1 MTVRP
6 GNLARPAWIFAVLAV
21 FCVPAAPA
29 RAADSVPA
37 VPPRTALIREL
48 KELMERYSF
57 VSSNMLF
64 ANHCRSILE
73 VLNATVSFS
82 RPDSILLQSVYD
94 SFSNTTAQWNASRFA
109 SYTERRRPI
118 VLSWVSPVDGEVS
131 LACLVLPDGWS
142 PENAYPLTVR
152 LHGLSDEAYGTRI
165 RFLQR
170 YFNPRQVLDESFENG
185 YVLLPWG
192 RGNLWY
198 HGIGETDIWESINT
212 LKTAFRID
220 ENRQYLVGFS
230 MGGYGSWKLGI
241 ESPGT
246 WAAIG
251 VFAGALWYDGGRML
265 NRSVVYTLRDMP
277 VYFVCGQ
284 SDGLL
289 SVNESA
295 YSTLLETGN
304 PDLVFTTFP
313 GGHEAPVEQWRA
325 MHEWMRQFTR
335 SGSGTERN
343 GRPVPPESSRLVG
356 NYPNPFNPETRIRYT
371 VPGPEDVEIRIYSA
385 SGGLIRTL
393 QERPLSAGRFDV
405 RWDGKDA
412 SGRPVPA
419 GIYLCRIASGS
430 SEGKLNAPLKMCL
443 VR

>member
-1 MTVRP
+1 MTIRP
-6 GNLARPAWIFAVLAV
+6 GKLAHSAWMLTVLAV
-21 FCVPAAPA
+21 FCVPAVPV
-29 RAADSVPA
+29 RAADSCPVT
-37 VPPRTALIREL
+37 PPRPALILEL
-48 KELMERYSF
+48 KDLMERYSSI
-57 VSSNMLF
+57 SSNQLF
-64 ANHCRSILE
+64 ANHCRSILDA
-73 VLNATVSFS
+73 LNATVSVS
-82 RPDSILLQSVYD
+82 RADSILLQSVYD
-94 SFSNTTAQWNASRFA
+94 SFTDTTAQWNASRFA
-109 SYTERRRPI
+109 SYTERKRPI
-118 VLSWVSPVDGEVS
+118 VLSWISPVDGEVS
-131 LACLVLPDGWS
+131 LACLVLPDAWS
-142 PENAYPLTVR
+142 PDNAYPLTVR

-165 RFLQR
+165 RFLHR

-198 HGIGETDIWESINT
+198 HGVGETDIWESIRAV
-212 LKTAFRID
+212 KSGFRID

-241 ESPGT
+241 ESPDT
-246 WAAIG
+246 WAAVG
-251 VFAGALWYDGGRML
+251 VFAGALWYDGGALL

-325 MHEWMRQFTR
+325 MHEWMRPLTR
-335 SGSGTERN
+335 KGSGTD
-343 GRPVPPESSRLVG
+343 GSSRPFRPGSPVLLG
-356 NYPNPFNPETRIRYT
+356 NYPNPFNPETRIQYT
-371 VPGPEDVEIRIYSA
+371 VPGPGDVEIRIFCA

-393 QERPLSAGRFDV
+393 QQRASSAGRFEV
-405 RWDGKDA
+405 RWDGKDR
-412 SGRPVPA
+412 SGRPVPT
-419 GIYLCRIASGS
+419 GIYLCRIACGS
-430 SEGKLNAPLKMCL
+430 SNGRSAASLKMCL